1 MMKRWRGHVN
11 VWFGTWFGA
20 WFCALKAKLSK
31 GIYPQSLYGRLA
43 LVWLLALGVGHLIQN
58 IYSYMS
64 IYDDQIAR
72 ADYYLAQDL
81 SLLLPILE
89 HASPAEREVWVK
101 KMRRHAYHYELTPLK
116 DATLF
121 ATSTPLAASELTRHR
136 VSAPVKQELAQHYQI
151 RSSAGLHAHEMRR
164 FYFVLADQTVLQA
177 ILHQPVWP
185 VDWWEG
191 LVFSLQVFVV
201 LGFTWLAVR
210 QVTQPL
216 RKLADATSALG
227 HSLQGEA
234 LAEDGP
240 SEVARAAAA
249 FNTMQAQIK
258 KHLAE
263 RVQILAAIAH
273 DLQTPLTRMRLRVEL
288 MDAGELQKKLQAD
301 LSAMQNLV
309 EEGVTFARSA
319 QRSQEDLCWVDID
332 ALLDSMV
339 YDYLDAQQT
348 VSLSGSLGRVMQ
360 TRPQSLKRILINLC
374 DNALKFAGAAEIQ
387 VQVMADH
394 RLSLAVLDRGPGI
407 PEEQLQAVLEPFY
420 RLEHSRNRTTGG
432 TGLGLAIA
440 QQLAQALDAELV
452 LSKRDGG
459 GLCARLILPM
469 GEPAK

>member
-1 MMKRWRGHVN
+1 MMQRLLTRLLTCFHSWSGV
-11 VWFGTWFGA
+11 
-20 WFCALKAKLSK
+20 LKCSVVD
-31 GIYPQSLYGRLA
+31 GIYPRSLYGRLA

-58 IYSYMS
+58 IYSYVS

-81 SLLLPILE
+81 TILLPILE
-89 HASPAEREVWVK
+89 SAAPAERQAWIK
-101 KMRRHAYHYELTPLK
+101 KMRRHAYHYELTRPE
-116 DATLF
+116 D
-121 ATSTPLAASELTRHR
+121 TPLLASSLPLPSSELKRHSL
-136 VSAPVKQELAQHYQI
+136 SAPVKQELARHYAI
-151 RSSAGLHAHEMRR
+151 RSSQGLNSQEMRR

-177 ILHQPVWP
+177 VLHQPVWP
-185 VDWWEG
+185 VDWWSG
-191 LVFSLQVFVV
+191 LVFSLQVVVV

-210 QVTQPL
+210 QATRPL

-227 HSLQGEA
+227 RSLQGEA
-234 LAEDGP
+234 LPEDGP

-319 QRSQEDLCWVDID
+319 QRSQEELCRVDID

-339 YDYLDAQQT
+339 YDYLDAQHKVT
-348 VSLSGSLGRVMQ
+348 LSGSVGRVIL

-374 DNALKFAGAAEIQ
+374 DNALKFAGAAELQ
-387 VQVMADH
+387 VEVIAENKI
-394 RLSLAVLDRGPGI
+394 SIAVLDRGPGI
-407 PEEQLQAVLEPFY
+407 PEDQLQAVLEPFY
-420 RLEHSRNRTTGG
+420 RLENSRNRETGG

-452 LSKRDGG
+452 LSKREGG
-459 GLCARLILPM
+459 GLCAMLILPLNKID
-469 GEPAK
+469 AS